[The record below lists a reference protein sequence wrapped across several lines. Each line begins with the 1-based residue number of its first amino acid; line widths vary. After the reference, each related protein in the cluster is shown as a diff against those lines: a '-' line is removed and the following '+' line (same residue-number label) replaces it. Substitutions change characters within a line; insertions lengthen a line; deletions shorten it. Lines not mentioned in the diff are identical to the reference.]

1 MEPKTSPKSI
11 NTRVAHILKNQC
23 IPDIYTVYSNVITI
37 LMCVKQI
44 CIKIRLGYGSR
55 ALFVFF
61 RQMVDV
67 SDIQE
72 IGYHQRAFLG
82 ATIDLC

>member
-1 MEPKTSPKSI
+1 
-11 NTRVAHILKNQC
+11 
-23 IPDIYTVYSNVITI
+23 
-37 LMCVKQI
+37 MCVKQI

-55 ALFVFF
+55 ALFVFY
-61 RQMVDV
+61 QQTVDV

-82 ATIDLC
+82 ATINLC